1 MTNYQPIDP
10 AVLAKCA
17 LYPQYIEAKLG
28 FRNHWY
34 PTLLSS
40 ELPEGEFRSHPLL
53 GDKLL
58 LTRTNGMVYAVRDR
72 CLHRGV
78 PFSRKVECY
87 KPGTVT
93 CWYHGFT
100 YNMDNGELCDIIT
113 HPKSNMIG
121 KLRIPS
127 FRTQEVNGL
136 IFVFMGDIDPPPL
149 SDDVPPGFLDTDQQV
164 CARRVEVNS
173 NWRLGCENGFDST
186 HIFIHKDSPLV
197 EGNDLLLPLGLV
209 PTSRDTFE
217 VVDNATGPK
226 GVFDHLFEH
235 CEPIFEGK
243 VDGKTVLH
251 GHMGA
256 TQVAYNISMWL
267 PCALRVLPWPGP
279 GMIQFEWYVPIDEDR
294 HFYFQTIG
302 KTVTND
308 AERKAF
314 VEEFNNKWCDLALKG
329 FNNDD
334 IWARE
339 AQQEFY
345 YNDEAWTKEH
355 LFEADRNISQWR
367 QLASRRNR
375 GLQRREHLL

>member
-1 MTNYQPIDP
+1 MPVDP

-34 PTLLSS
+34 PTLLSG
-40 ELPEGEFRSHPLL
+40 ELKEGEFRPFEVL
-53 GDKLL
+53 GDRLL
-58 LTRTNGMVYAVRDR
+58 LTRNGGKVLAVRDR

-100 YNMDNGELCDIIT
+100 YRMDNGELIDIIT

-121 KLRIPS
+121 RQRIPA
-127 FRTQEVNGL
+127 FQTQEASGL
-136 IFVFMGDIDPPPL
+136 IFVFMGDITPPPL
-149 SDDVPPGFLDTDQQV
+149 ADDVPPGFLDPDLAV
-164 CARRVEVNS
+164 GARRTEVHA
-173 NWRLGCENGFDST
+173 NWRIGCENGFDST
-186 HIFIHKDSPLV
+186 HIFIHRNSPLV

-217 VVDNATGPK
+217 VIDDETGPK
-226 GVFDHLFEH
+226 GVFDHLYEH
-235 CEPIFEGK
+235 CEPVFDGK
-243 VDGKTVLH
+243 VGGETVMKGHLGK
-251 GHMGA
+251 

-267 PCALRVLPWPGP
+267 PCALRVLPWPGT
-279 GMIQFEWYVPIDEDR
+279 GMTQFEWYVPIDEDR
-294 HFYFQTIG
+294 HFYLQTIG
-302 KTVTND
+302 RKV
-308 AERKAF
+308 ASEEERRQF
-314 VEEFNNKWCDLALKG
+314 IEEFNTKWCDLALKG
-329 FNNDD
+329 FNDDD

-345 YNDEAWTKEH
+345 YNDEAWTREH
-355 LFEADRNISQWR
+355 LFEPDRNISQWR

-375 GLQRREHLL
+375 GVQRREHLL